1 MPLKSPSSSQQKPG
15 DLRVLVISHGHPG
28 LSLGGAEVASHNLHK
43 GLNAQDGV
51 HSFYMARVG
60 HPFPRHSASAL
71 MSYRDTGDEILY
83 HADDYDHF
91 HLSNRNTGDIRRDLQ
106 RFVRTLQP
114 DVVHFHHF
122 IGLGLEALHAVRETL
137 PDAAIVVT
145 FHEFLPIC
153 HHHGQMVKT
162 AGTKLCNEAS
172 PIACHGCF
180 PEISPAAFLRRERF
194 VQSMLQIADHFI
206 SPSRFLAERYVAWGL
221 AEDRMKVI
229 ENGLD
234 IATAADA
241 RPLKSPRERR
251 SRFAF
256 FGQMTPYKGVDILL
270 DAIGRIPEKVWG
282 DDARLM
288 IYGGNLERQPEAFQ
302 KKVADCIEKAGDR
315 ARFYGSYQN
324 AEMPKLMSSADWVIV
339 PSVWWENSPIVI
351 QEAFFHG
358 RPIISSNIGG
368 MAEKITDGK
377 DGIHFR
383 VGSAED
389 LADKMVDALTEPDLW
404 ERLRKGISRPI
415 THIECAEAHLEL
427 YRTLSGGSAGG
438 LALGSASATATMAR
452 TA

>member
-1 MPLKSPSSSQQKPG
+1 MPLKPSATAKRKLD
-15 DLRVLVISHGHPG
+15 DLRVLVVSHGHPG

-43 GLNAQDGV
+43 GLNTQDGV

-60 HPFPRHSASAL
+60 QPFPRHNASAL
-71 MSYRDTGDEILY
+71 MSYRDASDEILY

-91 HLSNRNTGDIRRDLQ
+91 LLSNRNTDDIRRDLQ
-106 RFVRTLQP
+106 RFACTLQP

-122 IGLGLEALHAVRETL
+122 IGLGLEALHAVREAL
-137 PDAAIVVT
+137 PEAAIVVT

-172 PIACHGCF
+172 PISCHGCF

-221 AEDRMKVI
+221 AGERMTVI

-234 IATAADA
+234 IAAAAEA
-241 RPLKSPRERR
+241 RQLKSSGDRR

-256 FGQMTPYKGVDILL
+256 FGQMTPYKGADVLL
-270 DAIGRIPEKVWG
+270 DAIGRIPESVWG
-282 DDARLM
+282 EDARLM
-288 IYGGNLERQPEAFQ
+288 IYGGNLERQPEAYQ
-302 KKVADCIEKAGDR
+302 KKVADCIEKAGNR

-324 AEMPKLMSSADWVIV
+324 AEMPRLMGSADWVIM

-368 MAEKITDGK
+368 MAEKITDGR
-377 DGIHFR
+377 DGMHFR

-389 LADKMVDALTEPDLW
+389 LADKMIDALTEPDLW
-404 ERLRKGISRPI
+404 ERLRQGIRHPI
-415 THIECAEAHLEL
+415 THIECAEAHLRL
-427 YRTLSGGSAGG
+427 YRTLVKGAGS
-438 LALGSASATATMAR
+438 GSASTGETMAR